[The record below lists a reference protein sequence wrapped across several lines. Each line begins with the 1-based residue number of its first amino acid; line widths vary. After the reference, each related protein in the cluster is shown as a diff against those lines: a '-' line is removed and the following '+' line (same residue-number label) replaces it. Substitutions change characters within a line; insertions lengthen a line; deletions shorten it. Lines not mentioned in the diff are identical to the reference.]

1 MGLFSLGKRYAGSR
15 HQAVA
20 LLYYRLHSQTKG
32 TQQMNRYMAPVFYVG
47 IAALGFGQTSIANT
61 FNDKS
66 LAIHSPW
73 LQSVTQEAGQ
83 QREAPLILAAGVDT
97 RVERRRDSVE
107 NTADRV
113 EDKQDFREER
123 RDCVGDGP
131 DCRSDN
137 RQDKRGDTVDRAEDR
152 VDDRRDRR

>member
-1 MGLFSLGKRYAGSR
+1 MKK
-15 HQAVA
+15 H
-20 LLYYRLHSQTKG
+20 
-32 TQQMNRYMAPVFYVG
+32 M
-47 IAALGFGQTSIANT
+47 TSILCIGLTIFGINQVSHAN
-61 FNDKS
+61 
-66 LAIHSPW
+66 HSPL

-83 QREAPLILAAGVDT
+83 SLEAPIMLAAGVDN
-97 RVERRRDSVE
+97 RVERRHDAVE

-113 EDKQDFREER
+113 DDKQDFREER

-137 RQDKRGDTVDRAEDR
+137 RQDKRHDTVDRAEDR

>member
-1 MGLFSLGKRYAGSR
+1 MKKHVISIFYIGLAAFGI
-15 HQAVA
+15 
-20 LLYYRLHSQTKG
+20 SQTSYAISSPMS
-32 TQQMNRYMAPVFYVG
+32 Q
-47 IAALGFGQTSIANT
+47 SIN
-61 FNDKS
+61 
-66 LAIHSPW
+66 
-73 LQSVTQEAGQ
+73 QEAGQ
-83 QREAPLILAAGVDT
+83 QLVMPIMLAAGIDT
-97 RVERRRDSVE
+97 RVERRHDAVE

-137 RQDKRGDTVDRAEDR
+137 RQDKRQDTVDRAEDR